1 MKKLLTV
8 AIFFSMMSNAYALSH
23 GDTATLKEG
32 TFNCKKLTDF
42 YEMISNIQDKDQQ
55 GMIGLITSGKCRLL
69 KESMTVEIQN
79 VDEKGFVSF
88 ITPGGHG
95 GWAVEQFFQE

>member
-1 MKKLLTV
+1 MKKILIATALIAV
-8 AIFFSMMSNAYALSH
+8 ASNAYALTQ
-23 GDTATLKEG
+23 GDRATLKEG
-32 TFNCKKLTDF
+32 TFNCKQLTDF
-42 YEMISNIQDKDQQ
+42 YEMISYIQDKDQQ
-55 GMIGLITSGKCRLL
+55 GMMGLVTSGKCRLL

-95 GWAVEQFFQE
+95 GWAVQQFFEE

>member
-1 MKKLLTV
+1 MFLSV
-8 AIFFSMMSNAYALSH
+8 IPNAYALSH

-42 YEMISNIQDKDQQ
+42 YEMISYIQDKDQQ
-55 GMIGLITSGKCRLL
+55 GMMGLITSGKCRLL

-79 VDEKGFVSF
+79 VDDKGFVFF

-95 GWAVEQFFQE
+95 GWSATQFFKE

>member
-1 MKKLLTV
+1 MKKLLTA
-8 AIFFSMMSNAYALSH
+8 AIFLSMMPNAYALSH

-42 YEMISNIQDKDQQ
+42 YEMISNIQDNDQQ
-55 GMIGLITSGKCRLL
+55 GMIGLITSGKCRLP

-79 VDEKGFVSF
+79 VDDKGFVSF

-95 GWAVEQFFQE
+95 GWAVKQFFQE

>member
-1 MKKLLTV
+1 MKKILIATTLIAV
-8 AIFFSMMSNAYALSH
+8 ASNAYALTQ
-23 GDTATLKEG
+23 GGNATLKEG

-42 YEMISNIQDKDQQ
+42 YEMISYIQDKDQQ
-55 GMIGLITSGKCRLL
+55 GMMSLITSGKCRLL

-79 VDEKGFVSF
+79 IDEKGFVSF

-95 GWAVEQFFQE
+95 GWAVQQFFEE

>member
-1 MKKLLTV
+1 MKKLFAA
-8 AIFFSMMSNAYALSH
+8 AILLSVIPNAYALSH

-55 GMIGLITSGKCRLL
+55 GMMGLITSGKCRLL
-69 KESMTVEIQN
+69 KESMTVKIQN
-79 VDEKGFVSF
+79 VDDKGFVFF

-95 GWAVEQFFQE
+95 GWSVTQFFKE

>member
-1 MKKLLTV
+1 MKKLFAA
-8 AIFFSMMSNAYALSH
+8 AIFLSVIPNAYALRH

-42 YEMISNIQDKDQQ
+42 YEMISYIQDKDQQ
-55 GMIGLITSGKCRLL
+55 GMMGLITSGKCRLL

-79 VDEKGFVSF
+79 VDDKGFVFF

-95 GWAVEQFFQE
+95 GWSATQFFKE

>member
-1 MKKLLTV
+1 MKKLLT
-8 AIFFSMMSNAYALSH
+8 AFIFLSLIPNAYALSH
-23 GDTATLKEG
+23 GDTSTLKEG

-42 YEMISNIQDKDQQ
+42 YEMISYIPDKDQQ

-79 VDEKGFVSF
+79 VDENGFVSF

-95 GWAVEQFFQE
+95 GWAVTQFFKE

>member
-1 MKKLLTV
+1 MKKLLTAV
-8 AIFFSMMSNAYALSH
+8 IFLAMMPSAYALNH
-23 GDTATLKEG
+23 GDSATQKEG

-55 GMIGLITSGKCRLL
+55 GMISLITSGKCRLL

-95 GWAVEQFFQE
+95 GWAVTQFFEE

>member
-1 MKKLLTV
+1 MKKLFAA
-8 AIFFSMMSNAYALSH
+8 AIFLSVIPNAYALSH

-42 YEMISNIQDKDQQ
+42 YEMISYIQDKDQQ
-55 GMIGLITSGKCRLL
+55 GIMGLITSGKCRLL

-79 VDEKGFVSF
+79 VDDKGFVFF

-95 GWAVEQFFQE
+95 GWAVTQFFKE

>member
-1 MKKLLTV
+1 MKKILMAAVLIAT
-8 AIFFSMMSNAYALSH
+8 ATNAYALSH
-23 GDTATLKEG
+23 GDRATLKEG

-42 YEMISNIQDKDQQ
+42 YEMVSNIQDKDQQ

-79 VDEKGFVSF
+79 VEALLNKSNFC
-88 ITPGGHG
+88 
-95 GWAVEQFFQE
+95 

>member
-1 MKKLLTV
+1 MKKLLTAV
-8 AIFFSMMSNAYALSH
+8 IFLSVMPNAYALSH

-55 GMIGLITSGKCRLL
+55 GMMGLITSGKCRLL

-79 VDEKGFVSF
+79 IDDKGFVSF
-88 ITPGGHG
+88 ITPSGHG
-95 GWAVEQFFQE
+95 GWVVKQFFQE

>member
-1 MKKLLTV
+1 MKKILMATV
-8 AIFFSMMSNAYALSH
+8 LIAMTTNAYALSH

-42 YEMISNIQDKDQQ
+42 YEMISYIQDKDQQ
-55 GMIGLITSGKCRLL
+55 GMIGLVTSGKCRLL
-69 KESMTVEIQN
+69 KESLTVEIQN

-95 GWAVEQFFQE
+95 GWAVQQFFEE

>member
-1 MKKLLTV
+1 MKKLLTTV
-8 AIFFSMMSNAYALSH
+8 IFLAMMPNAYALSH
-23 GDTATLKEG
+23 GDSATLKEG

>member
-1 MKKLLTV
+1 MKNLLIIFALLGTV
-8 AIFFSMMSNAYALSH
+8 PSAYALSH

-42 YEMISNIQDKDQQ
+42 YEMISYIQDKDQQ
-55 GMIGLITSGKCRLL
+55 GMMSLVTSGKCRVMNQPM
-69 KESMTVEIQN
+69 KVEIQI
-79 VDEKGFVSF
+79 VDDKGFVSF

-95 GWAVEQFFQE
+95 GWAVTQFFEE

>member
-1 MKKLLTV
+1 MKKLF
-8 AIFFSMMSNAYALSH
+8 AAPIFLSVIPNAYALSH

-42 YEMISNIQDKDQQ
+42 YEMISYIQDKDQQ
-55 GMIGLITSGKCRLL
+55 GMMGLITSGKCRLL

-79 VDEKGFVSF
+79 VDDKGFVFF

-95 GWAVEQFFQE
+95 GWSATQFFKE